1 MNFEKIGAAVRSP
14 MLVLVSCNCALLSRI
29 FQPPPSEG

>member
-29 FQPPPSEG
+29 FQSLPFGG